1 MADHFDRKP
10 RRKAE
15 FVQPINMLRAKVG
28 YGGLDESKL
37 ANSQIASAKVCLDV
51 LQRAIDDVRNPAIG
65 AGNSDQL
72 VDRILQPVAQLK
84 AGAAV
89 AGYPLVEK
97 LADKLIGFL
106 EVIERPDR
114 ETLEIVQ
121 AFHGTMHAILKYKL
135 AGSEHRH
142 ALALIDS
149 LDTACRQYFSGQ
161 KAVRQ
166 S

>member
-1 MADHFDRKP
+1 MTDHFNHKP

-15 FVQPINMLRAKVG
+15 FMQPINMLRAKVG
-28 YGGLDESKL
+28 YGGIDESKL
-37 ANSQIASAKVCLDV
+37 ANSQIASAKVCLDL
-51 LQRAIDDVRNPAIG
+51 LQRAVDDVRNPSIA
-65 AGNSDQL
+65 AGNDDL
-72 VDRILQPVAQLK
+72 VDKILQPVAQLR
-84 AGAAV
+84 AGATV

-106 EVIERPDR
+106 EVIERPDP

-135 AGSEHRH
+135 TGSEHRH

-161 KAVRQ
+161 KIAQ
-166 S
+166 KN